1 MLEVLRDEKQ
11 LGVLIF
17 YAVHPTAMT
26 HDSELYSSDLAGV
39 AMRLL
44 EEQGT
49 PVAAFFN
56 GAEGDV
62 SPDWTLQDR
71 DDVLRLGT
79 RLSNS
84 VRQLLGGGQAW
95 PIDNPNID
103 VQWKGVNIDWFAPGG
118 HPRFASAPVSGAAEL
133 GGAEDGRTIFFNY
146 GWRGDAR
153 KTMPEGDQGTKEPAL
168 EEPLKAAFTDLDMK
182 DVGSIVNALK
192 PMTLFA
198 PPSHFPQEFPI
209 AKVRIGDSFMIAAIP
224 VEATTAVGV
233 QIRDRLESSAS
244 RDKLKTV
251 IIGLANEYLGYTVSE
266 KEYDLQQYEGA
277 STLLG
282 PEEAAT
288 IVELLAD
295 TSSGPPAARVQK
307 ETFDAGP
314 ERKSRFGPHSH
325 PVSAPR
331 NMLDEGLEP
340 LMPRSLKRMESRVPR
355 FEWTESDDEEW
366 ASDKR
371 SVEIYSVDNQ
381 GHIERVDTDLDFN
394 VLTVLVDGSS
404 SNLRYA
410 AMWIPTD
417 RTTSRE
423 WFFFAV
429 RTPGG
434 TQFCSKRFRLDE
446 LDAIAPVPYVYPVSG
461 SCLVGNTTVR

>member
-1 MLEVLRDEKQ
+1 MSSAAYNGFAGPLPDFDPKLLHFLAGRIASAIRQAISDAHRSESTLTSLRFIAAMLLVSSATALSHPSLGIVPAQEMQFLPRAERPEPLVPMALSRTVPGISQSIPTLTVLEVLRDEKQ

-39 AMRLL
+39 AIRLL

-95 PIDNPNID
+95 PIDDPNID

-198 PPSHFPQEFPI
+198 PPSHFPT
-209 AKVRIGDSFMIAAIP
+209 GIP
-224 VEATTAVGV
+224 DCKGSN
-233 QIRDRLESSAS
+233 RRLFHDRRHS
-244 RDKLKTV
+244 R
-251 IIGLANEYLGYTVSE
+251 GGNHGRW
-266 KEYDLQQYEGA
+266 G
-277 STLLG
+277 
-282 PEEAAT
+282 
-288 IVELLAD
+288 AD
-295 TSSGPPAARVQK
+295 TRPS
-307 ETFDAGP
+307 
-314 ERKSRFGPHSH
+314 
-325 PVSAPR
+325 
-331 NMLDEGLEP
+331 
-340 LMPRSLKRMESRVPR
+340 
-355 FEWTESDDEEW
+355 
-366 ASDKR
+366 
-371 SVEIYSVDNQ
+371 
-381 GHIERVDTDLDFN
+381 
-394 VLTVLVDGSS
+394 
-404 SNLRYA
+404 
-410 AMWIPTD
+410 
-417 RTTSRE
+417 
-423 WFFFAV
+423 
-429 RTPGG
+429 
-434 TQFCSKRFRLDE
+434 
-446 LDAIAPVPYVYPVSG
+446 
-461 SCLVGNTTVR
+461 